1 MFIRREET
9 KKLIEK
15 LDKIRGT
22 IVLCDERGDDMSTT
36 RFSDMLQNAKNTS
49 ENLVFIIG
57 GSYGINI
64 DTLRL

>member
-1 MFIRREET
+1 MFIRGAET

-36 RFSDMLQNAKNTS
+36 QFSDMLQNAKNTS

-57 GSYGINI
+57 GSYGVDI
-64 DTLRL
+64 DILRL

>member
-15 LDKIRGT
+15 LGKIRGT
-22 IVLCDERGDDMSTT
+22 IILCDERGDDMDTIG
-36 RFSDMLQNAKNTS
+36 FSKMLQNTKNMS

-57 GSYGINI
+57 GSYGVDI
-64 DTLRL
+64 DVLKV